1 MADISGAV
9 AIVMSRVDAQI
20 IPRCARASNELHTQ
34 AVSNVLNNRSPSPP
48 GSPPGVRTGNLRRN
62 WSMLWGQRVIGITS
76 VMEYSGYLEHG
87 TSKMAAR
94 PFKQRIIDASMPKI
108 NAIFNEPYT

>member
-9 AIVMSRVDAQI
+9 AIVMNRVDSQI

-34 AVSNVLNNRSPSPP
+34 AVSNVLNNRSPSSP
-48 GSPPGVRTGNLRRN
+48 GNPPGVRSGFLRTH
-62 WSMLWGQRVIGITS
+62 WSKIWGQRVIGITS
-76 VMEYSGYLEHG
+76 EAEYSGYLEHG

>member
-9 AIVMSRVDAQI
+9 AIVMSRVDSQI
-20 IPRCARASNELHTQ
+20 IPRCASASNELHTQ

-48 GSPPGVRTGNLRRN
+48 GSPPGVRSGFLRTH
-62 WSMLWGQRVIGITS
+62 WSKIWGQRVIGITS
-76 VMEYSGYLEHG
+76 EAEYSGYLEHG

>member
-9 AIVMSRVDAQI
+9 AVIMSRVDSQI
-20 IPRCARASNELHTQ
+20 IPRCAMASNELHTQ
-34 AVSNVLNNRSPSPP
+34 AVSNVLNNRSPSSP
-48 GSPPGVRTGNLRRN
+48 GNPPGVRSGFLRTH
-62 WSMLWGQRVIGITS
+62 WSKIWGQRVIGITS
-76 VMEYSGYLEHG
+76 EAEYSGYLEHG